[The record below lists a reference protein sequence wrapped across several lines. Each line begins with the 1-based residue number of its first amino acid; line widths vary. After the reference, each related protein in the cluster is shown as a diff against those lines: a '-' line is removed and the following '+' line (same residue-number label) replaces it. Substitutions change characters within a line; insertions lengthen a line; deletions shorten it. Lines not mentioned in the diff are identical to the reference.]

1 MVSPQPVAR
10 LGIIGAGKVGTTL
23 SYLLQRRGYTV
34 VAVRNRTDESTARAA
49 TLLETRAASTNA
61 EVAAGSDLV
70 FITTPDGRI
79 EEVCREIADA
89 NGFRLG
95 QVVLH
100 MSGALSSAVLAGA
113 RESGAR
119 VASLHPLQSFARFD
133 PAASLAGVY
142 FTAEGDAEA
151 RRAARDIASKLEG
164 RYLEIS
170 PEAKVLYHASACVMS
185 NYFVA
190 LMDFGVRLFA
200 HTGVKREEALAAMLP
215 LVEGTLANLRQVGL
229 PHALTGPISRGDVL
243 TIRKHLA
250 DLHHLGPET
259 LELYKALGRHTVQ
272 VALAKGT
279 LDDRGAGELLHELS
293 G

>member
-1 MVSPQPVAR
+1 MN
-10 LGIIGAGKVGTTL
+10 LGIIGAGKVGTTVG
-23 SYLLQRRGYTV
+23 YLLQRRGYSV
-34 VAVRNRTDESTARAA
+34 VGIRNRTDESTARAA
-49 TLLETRAASTNA
+49 ALLETRAASTA
-61 EVAAGSDLV
+61 VEVAAGSDLV
-70 FITTPDGRI
+70 LITTPDGRI
-79 EEVCREIADA
+79 EEVCREVATGG
-89 NGFRLG
+89 GFRPG

-100 MSGALSSAVLAGA
+100 MSGALSSSVLASA
-113 RESGAR
+113 RERGAR

-142 FTAEGDAEA
+142 FTAEGDTEA
-151 RRAARDIASKLEG
+151 LRVSRDIASKLEG

-190 LMDFGVRLFA
+190 LMDFGVRLFS

-215 LVEGTLANLRQVGL
+215 LVEGTLANLKQVGL

-243 TIRKHLA
+243 TIRKHLV
-250 DLHHLGPET
+250 DLNRLGPET

-272 VALAKGT
+272 VARAKGT
-279 LDDRGAGELLHELS
+279 LDDRGAGELLHWLQP
-293 G
+293 